1 MAVAVQTKE
10 IEIEAMKWGMV
21 IPNTT
26 DMVVNGRIEDITQKP
41 FFRNLLER
49 KRCVLTLN
57 GYYEWKEPEKTPYLL
72 AAKELNLNQGKFE
85 FLGS

>member
-1 MAVAVQTKE
+1 
-10 IEIEAMKWGMV
+10 MKWGMV

-41 FFRNLLER
+41 FFKNLLER
-49 KRCVLTLN
+49 KRCVLPVN
-57 GYYEWKEPEKTPYLL
+57 GYYEWKEPEKIPYLL
-72 AAKELNLNQGKFE
+72 AAKELNLSQGKFE